1 MKSAVIVFPGIN
13 RDRDM
18 ATALARFTG
27 RAPEMVW
34 QTETVLPPDLDKLD
48 KDRFRRDMGGL
59 VEAYQ
64 EVARRLGIIP
74 DSEQPERSRPV
85 LVKTD

>member
-1 MKSAVIVFPGIN
+1 
-13 RDRDM
+13 
-18 ATALARFTG
+18 
-27 RAPEMVW
+27 
-34 QTETVLPPDLDKLD
+34 
-48 KDRFRRDMGGL
+48 MGGL